1 MNKVKLNILPL
12 LFISLV
18 MHSCTR
24 TGVFEKNIP
33 IPGQMWESSFQPMI
47 DFDINDTTSTYR
59 VYIVARHTNRYK
71 YNNLWVKASVK
82 EPGSKDWKSQQYD
95 LLLANNDKGWLGT
108 GMDDIF
114 EHRILIQPETK
125 FVKPGKYQYT
135 IQQIMR
141 DDPLSQVLNIGLRIE
156 KVE

>member
-1 MNKVKLNILPL
+1 MNKLSLYLILIIAAALN
-12 LFISLV
+12 
-18 MHSCTR
+18 SCTR

-33 IPGQMWESSFQPMI
+33 IPGHQWESNFQPI
-47 DFDINDTTSTYR
+47 IEFDLNDTTSTYR
-59 VYIVARHTNRYK
+59 VYIVIRHTNQYK
-71 YNNLWVKASVK
+71 YNNLWVKGSVK

-95 LLLANNDKGWLGT
+95 LLLANNEKGWLGT

-125 FVKPGKYQYT
+125 FVKPGKYQYS

-141 DDPLSQVLNIGLRIE
+141 DDPLLHVLNIGLRIE
-156 KVE
+156 QVE